1 MKILVTPTSM
11 KPGDPR
17 LKRLEDAANELVFN
31 PTGKPLSEDALI
43 GLLEGCEGY
52 LAGLDQVT
60 ERVLRSCPGLK
71 AISRYGVG
79 YDRVDVKS
87 ADALGIPVAVTP
99 GANAEAVGELSFA
112 MMMSLARHIPE
123 LDASTKNGG
132 WKHSAGM
139 ELYGKTLAIIGLGA
153 IGKVVARCAGGLCM
167 KVIAYDPYIDLG
179 YCEKNGIESVS
190 YQEAVSRADFIS
202 LHLPLLDS
210 TRHIVNE
217 QTIQWMKNGVILL
230 NCSRGGLLDEE
241 AVCRAMESGKIAGL
255 GVDAFE
261 IEPPGDSPL
270 FHFPNVIATP
280 HTGAHTKEASDNMA
294 GMAVENLLDL
304 LGGKEC
310 RFAVGAVK
318 KIHG

>member
-1 MKILVTPTSM
+1 MISPALA
-11 KPGDPR
+11 PGDPR
-17 LKRLEDAANELVFN
+17 LKRLEDAADELVFN

-60 ERVLRSCPGLK
+60 ERVLRSCPELK

-132 WKHSAGM
+132 WKHSAGI

-153 IGKVVARCAGGLCM
+153 IGKVVARCAKGLCM
-167 KVIAYDPYIDLG
+167 KVIAYDPYIDLN
-179 YCEKNGIESVS
+179 YCGAHDIESVS

-202 LHLPLLDS
+202 LHLPLLDT

-217 QTIQWMKNGVILL
+217 QSVQWMKNGVILL

-241 AVCRAMESGKIAGL
+241 AVRRGMESGKIAGL

-261 IEPPGDSPL
+261 TEPPGDSPL
-270 FHFPNVIATP
+270 FRFPNVIATP
-280 HTGAHTKEASDNMA
+280 HTGAHTKEAADNMA
-294 GMAVENLLDL
+294 RMAVENLLEL
-304 LGGKEC
+304 LDGKEC

-318 KIHG
+318 KIRG